1 MAAMVD
7 RRIVRST
14 IPAITRNCT
23 VTTYTFLSPEWTG
36 AVRELRSNHPG
47 NPTDSPG
54 FVVNA
59 IIVGVPFEPTV
70 LELHSDHGPVFGW
83 QPGLASDPQV
93 TLRLDHALAREL
105 AMDPTL
111 DLLAQAAAS
120 GALQI
125 EGDQDALADWWRTR
139 IGNDDLVALENDIR
153 AITS

>member
-1 MAAMVD
+1 MAGTAD

-14 IPAITRNCT
+14 VPAITRNHT
-23 VTTYTFLSPEWTG
+23 VTTYTFLSPEWTA
-36 AVRELRSNHPG
+36 AVRQLRSNHPG
-47 NPTDSPG
+47 NPTDAPG

-59 IIVGVPFEPTV
+59 IIDGVPFEPTV

-83 QPGLASDPQV
+83 QPGLATNAQV

-120 GALQI
+120 GSLQI
-125 EGDQDALADWWRTR
+125 EGDQDALATWWRTR
-139 IGNDDLVALENDIR
+139 IGNDDLLALEDDVR